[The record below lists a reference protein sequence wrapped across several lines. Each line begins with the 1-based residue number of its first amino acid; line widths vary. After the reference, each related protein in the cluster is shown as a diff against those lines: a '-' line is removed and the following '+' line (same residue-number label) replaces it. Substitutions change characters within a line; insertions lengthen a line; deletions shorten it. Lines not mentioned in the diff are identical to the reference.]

1 MHQNLGLFWTVA
13 IFSTILMIFYVIKY
27 RPKIES
33 PIVFSF
39 ILYFTYFVVSPI
51 LNLILKIHQIPLHNI
66 YDYYF
71 KTETIFLIGLI
82 FFIAGYR
89 TSLNRWKINLIK
101 VSSASPSLKTL
112 TINAFLWE
120 AIGTIGY
127 FVWTKQLGVSLFVI
141 NPLKL
146 SNFYLK
152 LGETSRKA
160 TGYLALCLLFLIPV
174 TLMLTELIIRKA
186 YRWLS
191 FTFIFFNFVLFLT
204 RGVRYIL
211 LIGGGS
217 LLFYYIKRKGVRVKR
232 SYVIL
237 SIIFFLV
244 LFALIAYLRGA
255 PSLKKLTFNTEF
267 ILAFLISS
275 VSLFEPMASFTYYFS
290 QNHPY
295 LLGESF
301 LYTFILPIPRLLWP
315 HKPYPRYLKI
325 LWKIT
330 GGRYFGYAVP
340 NIGEYYANF
349 GIGGVIVFMFILGFL
364 FGIIYN
370 IYKTDERN
378 VFMLMG
384 YSIFYFFTFQI
395 ISRGYFPQIFVQFL
409 YLFLPILFLY
419 ITHYVLSAKRS
430 KL

>member
-1 MHQNLGLFWTVA
+1 MHQNTGLFWTVA
-13 IFSTILMIFYVIKY
+13 ILSTILMIFYIIKD
-27 RPKIES
+27 RPRIES

-51 LNLILKIHQIPLHNI
+51 LNLTLKIHQIPLHNI
-66 YDYYF
+66 YDYYA
-71 KTETIFLIGLI
+71 KTEAIFLIGLI

-89 TSLNRWKINLIK
+89 ISLERRKKLIRIIP
-101 VSSASPSLKTL
+101 ASPFLKTL
-112 TINAFLWE
+112 IINAFLWE
-120 AIGTIGY
+120 AIGIIGY
-127 FVWTKQLGVSLFVI
+127 YIWTKQLGVSVFVI

-160 TGYLALCLLFLIPV
+160 TGYLALCLLFLIPA

-191 FTFIFFNFVLFLT
+191 FSFIFFNFALFLT

-237 SIIFFLV
+237 SLIFFLI

-267 ILAFLISS
+267 ILAFVISS

-315 HKPYPRYLKI
+315 HKPYPQYLKI
-325 LWKIT
+325 LWEIT

-349 GIGGVIVFMFILGFL
+349 GIGGVVVFMFILGFL

-378 VFMLMG
+378 VFVVMG
-384 YSIFYFFTFQI
+384 YSIFYFFIFQI

-409 YLFLPILFLY
+409 YLFVPILSLY
-419 ITHYVLSAKRS
+419 TTHYILSIKRS